1 MSDATMQIHPTA
13 KIDPSA
19 TIHPL
24 ALIGENVIIGA
35 GVSVGP
41 WSLIG
46 NDVEIGCNSKIL
58 SHVVIK
64 GPTKIGEDNRIFQFS
79 SIGEECQDKKY
90 DGEPTRLEIGDRN
103 VIRESCTIHRGT
115 IQDNSLTKIGS
126 DNLLM
131 AYVHVAHDCL
141 VGDDCILANNTTLAG
156 HVQVADHVILGGGT
170 MVHQFCQ
177 IGVHSMSAGGSIVL
191 RDIPAYV
198 MASGQSASAH
208 GLNSEG
214 LKRRGF
220 TPEEILSLK
229 RAYKIIYRQG
239 LNLKDALSQLSDY
252 AETVPVVKLFIE
264 SIERSTRGIIR

>member
-1 MSDATMQIHPTA
+1 MQIHPTA
-13 KIDPSA
+13 KIDSSA

-41 WSLIG
+41 WSFIG
-46 NDVEIGCNSKIL
+46 DDVEVGDGCQIL

-64 GPTKIGEDNRIFQFS
+64 GPTKIGKANKIFQFS

-90 DGEPTRLEIGDRN
+90 AGEPTRLEIGDRN
-103 VIRESCTIHRGT
+103 VIRENCTIHRGT
-115 IQDNSLTKIGS
+115 IQDNGLTKIGH

-131 AYVHVAHDCL
+131 AYVHVAHDCM
-141 VGDDCILANNTTLAG
+141 VGDSCILANNTTLAG
-156 HVQVADHVILGGGT
+156 HVHVSDHVILGGGT

-177 IGVHSMSAGGSIVL
+177 IGAHSMSAGGSIVL

-220 TPEEILSLK
+220 TSEEILALK

-239 LNLKDALSQLSDY
+239 LNLKDALAELSEVADQ
-252 AETVPVVKLFIE
+252 VPVVKTFVE
-264 SIERSTRGIIR
+264 SIAKSNRGIIR